1 VIAKSEINMFLNRA
15 PHFDDI
21 TCSLKSTARQPK
33 GMLKETREVVALAR
47 KFKEEVMKPLTLEMD
62 RTMQKD
68 PDYLP
73 WEFIKKAND
82 WGFYTLW
89 IPRIFG
95 GQGYNAPSMSYFLE
109 ELGSECL
116 GLSNVIGVHYL
127 AVVTTFASW
136 NIRLINQ
143 LCREVAEGQRTG
155 KPCLLSL
162 AITEPGAGTDVEEV
176 ELVDQGN
183 VSCKATKVEGGY
195 SISGTKVFISCGH
208 VSRWHIVI
216 CYEDLKNPSDT
227 MMIAAVKTGSK
238 GFSFGKKE
246 HKMGVKVC
254 PASELVFDDCFVPDD
269 LILMNRQ
276 QNLKLRRTTK
286 QTCCQ
291 IIDYVVSASRAG
303 VAAWGTGAARG
314 AFECAL
320 DYALTTE
327 VNGKLLVNHE
337 WAQAMLA
344 EMYKNVAV
352 SRLTYAET
360 NYANGLYGM
369 YKSIQFK
376 PMFYYFKYVPQIIID
391 TLIDPILKLNITIW
405 MFRKINLDG
414 QTDQEFHRTSGWGSL
429 AKFSGTDAGVKNCQM
444 ALEMMGQDGLRQ
456 NNRAEKMLR
465 DSKLLQIYE
474 GTNQLNRINL
484 FKCLVA
490 SGHSDVRVFEHE

>member
-1 VIAKSEINMFLNRA
+1 MNKKQNM
-15 PHFDDI
+15 
-21 TCSLKSTARQPK
+21 
-33 GMLKETREVVALAR
+33 
-47 KFKEEVMKPLTLEMD
+47 
-62 RTMQKD
+62 
-68 PDYLP
+68 
-73 WEFIKKAND
+73 
-82 WGFYTLW
+82 
-89 IPRIFG
+89 
-95 GQGYNAPSMSYFLE
+95 
-109 ELGSECL
+109 
-116 GLSNVIGVHYL
+116 GLS
-127 AVVTTFASW
+127 
-136 NIRLINQ
+136 
-143 LCREVAEGQRTG
+143 
-155 KPCLLSL
+155 
-162 AITEPGAGTDVEEV
+162 
-176 ELVDQGN
+176 
-183 VSCKATKVEGGY
+183 
-195 SISGTKVFISCGH
+195 
-208 VSRWHIVI
+208 
-216 CYEDLKNPSDT
+216 
-227 MMIAAVKTGSK
+227 
-238 GFSFGKKE
+238 
-246 HKMGVKVC
+246 
-254 PASELVFDDCFVPDD
+254 
-269 LILMNRQ
+269 
-276 QNLKLRRTTK
+276 RTTK

-320 DYALTTE
+320 DYALKTE

-376 PMFYYFKYVPQIIID
+376 PLFYYFKYVPQIIID
-391 TLIDPILKLNITIW
+391 TIIDPILKMNITTW
-405 MFRKINLDG
+405 LFRKIQLDG